1 MLYFDDSNYPVAS
14 FPEIA
19 RQLIY
24 EVHELTQAPRP
35 MISNAVLA
43 AMALAVQA
51 QFRVRRQKG
60 LESPCSLAVVSIC
73 ASGERKTTVDKL
85 VHRAFLEFEAAAS
98 QEYEL
103 ALSEFRTKHLIWELK
118 KKDIIKRI
126 KKALEEGLSTSSFQ
140 NELKDHEKAE
150 PEPPR
155 KMRFIYKD
163 TTPSALLYG
172 LHENIRSASLCE
184 DEGARFFGGRMSTD
198 NGLLNKGWDGSTLIV
213 DRRNSPSFRIDSP
226 RLSLNLMVQPSV
238 FEKYMA
244 KKGEDARGIGFLAR
258 WLVCYPLTTQGYRLQ
273 ERPTPDPVQQNKFR
287 DRIIE
292 LLAHQQSIGAF
303 ESNAAEIVLTFT
315 PEAEE
320 EWSRISNMIETDI
333 QPGRAFQDSGDYAS
347 KIAENIARIAGIFHA
362 FSGKEGTQISLE
374 TLNAAVDVCS
384 WYAMEFIRLFAP
396 PDPLHAL
403 VEDSR
408 ILEEWLSKVAETKGF
423 LDIDKNMVRQYGP
436 NSLRDSARLSAAI
449 DELARQGLLRIARYR
464 NSKTVLELDRLH
476 FGRRNP
482 LINYDV

>member
-1 MLYFDDSNYPVAS
+1 MFRHDEPQYPISS

-24 EVHELTQAPRP
+24 EIQAQTQAPPP
-35 MISNAVLA
+35 MIGNAVLA

-98 QEYEL
+98 QEYEQ
-103 ALSEFRTKHLIWELK
+103 ALSEFRAKHLIWK
-118 KKDIIKRI
+118 AKQKDIEKRLA
-126 KKALEEGLSTSSFQ
+126 KALAEGLPTSSFQ
-140 NELKDHEKAE
+140 QALTDHQKAE
-150 PEPPR
+150 PEKPR
-155 KMRFIYKD
+155 KTRFIYKD
-163 TTPSALLYG
+163 ATPSALLYG
-172 LHENIRSASLCE
+172 LHQDIRSASLCE
-184 DEGARFFGGRMSTD
+184 DEGARFFEGHMSTD

-213 DRRNSPSFRIDSP
+213 DRRSGGSFQICSP
-226 RLSLNLMVQPSV
+226 RLSLNLMVQPSI
-238 FEKYMA
+238 FKKYME
-244 KKGEDARGIGFLAR
+244 KRGVEARGIGFLAR
-258 WLVCYPLTTQGYRLQ
+258 WLVCYPLTTQGYRTQ
-273 ERPTPDPVQQNKFR
+273 DGPPPEPVRQNKFR
-287 DRIIE
+287 DRIHE
-292 LLAHQQSIGAF
+292 LLAHQKSSGVFA
-303 ESNAAEIVLTFT
+303 SSDAEIVLTFT

-320 EWSRISNMIETDI
+320 EWAKISNMIETDI
-333 QPGRAFQDSGDYAS
+333 RPGRAFQDSGDYAS

-362 FSGKEGTQISLE
+362 FSGQEGTHISLE
-374 TLNAAVDVCS
+374 TLNAATAVSS

-408 ILEEWLSKVAETKGF
+408 ILEEWLLKVVDQKGM

-436 NSLRDSARLSAAI
+436 NSLRNSARLSAAI
-449 DELARQGLLRIARYR
+449 DELERQGLLRIARLR
-464 NSKTVLELDRLH
+464 NGKTVLELDRRH
-476 FGRRNP
+476 FRRRNP